1 MTDARAGAIFRVHRT
16 RQAVWLEM
24 TGAQIDDRKLRPSRA
39 PVPLPSPTLIGQ
51 VFETGET
58 MVIDDVAK
66 LDRDLVYGFGP
77 SQAVTGAATR
87 SVICFALKDVHERV
101 SVVVQLINRRP
112 PGADGPLAFTRAQGR
127 FVDVLSRL
135 AGSVVERAELVEE
148 IRRKNA
154 TLRQRNR
161 DLRRQRE
168 TIALLQTETEDAFMV
183 SIRLLARASLLY
195 DSTTGEHIGRINE
208 YSYFLAEKLG
218 LPRAHCEEIRYSA
231 QLHDVGKL
239 SIDAA
244 ILRKNG
250 KLTKAERREM
260 MNHPIYG
267 HEILRQSPRLV
278 MAAEIALYHHEKW
291 DGTGYPNGAA
301 GENIPVHARVVA
313 LADVYDALR
322 SERPYKPAYS
332 HAETI
337 AILLD
342 GDHRIDPSGH
352 FDPVLLELLRRHHDG
367 LDAIHRS
374 LAT

>member
-1 MTDARAGAIFRVHRT
+1 MAGAFNDPAEAKVGAIHGDIFI
-16 RQAVWLEM
+16 E
-24 TGAQIDDRKLRPSRA
+24 
-39 PVPLPSPTLIGQ
+39 
-51 VFETGET
+51 
-58 MVIDDVAK
+58 
-66 LDRDLVYGFGP
+66 
-77 SQAVTGAATR
+77 
-87 SVICFALKDVHERV
+87 
-101 SVVVQLINRRP
+101 VVVGNESPHDILAAGDETTRLRH
-112 PGADGPLAFTRAQGR
+112 GPR
-127 FVDVLSRL
+127 
-135 AGSVVERAELVEE
+135 
-148 IRRKNA
+148 
-154 TLRQRNR
+154 
-161 DLRRQRE
+161 
-168 TIALLQTETEDAFMV
+168 MV

-218 LPRAHCEEIRYSA
+218 LPRAQCEEIRYSA

-250 KLTKAERREM
+250 KLTRAERREM

-291 DGTGYPNGAA
+291 DGTGYPKGAA
-301 GENIPVHARVVA
+301 GEDIPVHARVVA

-322 SERPYKPAYS
+322 SKRPYKPAYS

-352 FDPVLLELLRRHHDG
+352 FDPALLELLRQHHDG
-367 LDAIHRS
+367 PDAIHRS
-374 LAT
+374 PAH